1 MDKNKWD
8 LTKLFKSDEDF
19 NETINRVT
27 KLLDEIVKYKG
38 RIFESEETLLDFLKL
53 DTEIDILTE
62 RIYIYAYLGYYD
74 KRNKRMAR

>member
-19 NETINRVT
+19 NETINKVT

-38 RIFESEETLLDFLKL
+38 RIFESEETLLD
-53 DTEIDILTE
+53 
-62 RIYIYAYLGYYD
+62 
-74 KRNKRMAR
+74 